1 MVMPDKDKPK
11 EKKLPKVILERR
23 RFVRINANFVVSYID
38 VTPEMS
44 KSNITQTK
52 NIGLGGILITTDRE
66 VAAET
71 VLKVKLKI
79 PTAPAYVEVKIKVL
93 DCKEKI
99 KDLLYEIRGRF
110 VVLKDEDKDYI
121 YKVIESYS
129 RSQKRS

>member
-1 MVMPDKDKPK
+1 MPDKDKPK